1 MNALSSPAPSWRR
14 SKWLACVEFAIV
26 ALIFAAD
33 ARHMIPVS
41 KTPVLLALGWTSLR
55 IRGLR
60 WRDVGLSRNRSWG
73 KVLLLGV
80 AGGFALEVI
89 EIYIT
94 QPLLIRITEKQPD
107 LSDFAVLHG
116 NLKYTLVALGLAW
129 TLAAFGEE
137 MVWRG
142 YLMSRVADLGDR
154 TRAAWMASLLVV
166 NCGFGMAHAYQGV
179 TGIID
184 EGFMGVLLGIFYCA
198 TGCNL
203 IVPIVAHGVSDTID
217 VLLLFVGK
225 YPL

>member
-1 MNALSSPAPSWRR
+1 
-14 SKWLACVEFAIV
+14 
-26 ALIFAAD
+26 
-33 ARHMIPVS
+33 MIPVS